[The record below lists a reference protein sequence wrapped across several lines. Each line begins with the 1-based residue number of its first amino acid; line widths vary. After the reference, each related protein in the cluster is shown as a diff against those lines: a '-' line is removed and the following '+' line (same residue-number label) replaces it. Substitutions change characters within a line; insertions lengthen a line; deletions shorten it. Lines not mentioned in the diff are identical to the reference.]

1 MRSRALM
8 LRIGVVLVIALSMTA
23 SACSSPSSSATPA
36 ASPSPSASV
45 APSKAEVT
53 AAVKRLIK
61 QRHFPSPGRISISK
75 VEKDRNGRW
84 QASAYLMPPLMMSY
98 FPSIMVIVRN
108 PDGWRVVSLKADRTF
123 GGTPSPRA
131 TIQLP

>member
-8 LRIGVVLVIALSMTA
+8 LRIVAVLVVALSMTA
-23 SACSSPSSSATPA
+23 SACSSPSS
-36 ASPSPSASV
+36 SV

-61 QRHFPSPGRISISK
+61 QRHFPSPGRISVSK

-84 QASAYLMPPLMMSY
+84 QASAYLMPPLTMSY

-123 GGTPSPRA
+123 GSTPSPRA